1 MKFHFVLIVFFLILF
16 SNFLFS
22 TNYPSYSGYVNDYA
36 NLIDSQKESQINAM
50 ISSLEKNTSVEIAVL
65 TVDDLQGLDIE
76 TYAVELF
83 EKWKIGKR
91 DLDNGILILVSKN
104 DRQVRLEVGYGLEGK
119 IPDLVA
125 NDIIENQMIPEFKRG
140 DFGKGIFDAVERI
153 TLIIDPNSAS
163 QSSYY
168 SNSSD
173 SPLEIVCCISLFLL
187 FFIILFLF
195 GGSSGGSRYYGGGGF
210 GGYRSSGGSFGGY
223 SSGGSFGGFG
233 GGRSGGGGSSGRW

>member
-1 MKFHFVLIVFFLILF
+1 MKIQFILIAFFLLLF
-16 SNFLFS
+16 SNSLFS
-22 TNYPSYSGYVNDYA
+22 TNYPTYHGYVNDYA
-36 NLIDSQKESQINAM
+36 NLIDPQKESQINSM

-65 TVDDLQGLDIE
+65 TVDDLAGLDIE

-104 DRQVRLEVGYGLEGK
+104 DRQVRIEVGYGLEGK

-125 NDIIENQMIPEFKRG
+125 NDIIENQMIPQFKKG
-140 DFGKGIFDAVERI
+140 DFGEGIFDAVDRI
-153 TLIIDPNSAS
+153 SSIVDPNSTSVS
-163 QSSYY
+163 QTSYY

-187 FFIILFLF
+187 FLIILFLF
-195 GGSSGGSRYYGGGGF
+195 GGASGGSRYYGGGGF
-210 GGYRSSGGSFGGY
+210 GGYRSSGGY